1 MKLGNLEKVDIDK
14 ENMQTPGL
22 GVRLEGVSLL
32 VFYDGNNQNQV
43 SLPGL
48 WVLGSRLCAI
58 PLDPEGSRQG
68 SE

>member
-32 VFYDGNNQNQV
+32 VCKA
-43 SLPGL
+43 PGFTT
-48 WVLGSRLCAI
+48 
-58 PLDPEGSRQG
+58 
-68 SE
+68 